1 MDTHA
6 GILVHGYTHIQFKK
20 DLKIPDRQ
28 IQGHLM
34 KSDAPS
40 IRSLVQDCQSSD
52 PSSKERLYRTFY
64 GYLMGVT
71 LRYVSTSDDA
81 QELVN
86 DSFMKIFKNIGGFSG
101 PEDPDSYGKFF
112 KGWIA
117 KIASRTAIDHIRKQ
131 KTNFNTTGIEKAEQF
146 EHAAPASMTLEVA
159 DIMALVNQLPENHKI
174 VFNLHEVD
182 GYTHE
187 EIANMMQIPV
197 SSSRV
202 FLTRAKSKLRTLYTL
217 KFSTC

>member
-1 MDTHA
+1 MENHA
-6 GILVHGYTHIQFKK
+6 DILVNGYTRIKFNRG
-20 DLKIPDRQ
+20 LKNPDRQ
-28 IQGHLM
+28 TQGHLM

-40 IRSLVQDCQSSD
+40 IRSLVQDCQNSD
-52 PSSKERLYRTFY
+52 ASSKERLYRTFY

-71 LRYVSTSDDA
+71 LRYVNTSDDA
-81 QELVN
+81 EELVN
-86 DSFMKIFKNIGGFSG
+86 DSFMKIFKNIHGFSG
-101 PEDPDSYGKFF
+101 PEDPDSFGKFF

-131 KTNFNTTGIEKAEQF
+131 KANFNTTGIEKAEQF

-159 DIMALVNQLPENHKI
+159 DIMALINQLPENHKI
-174 VFNLHEVD
+174 VFNLHEVE

-187 EIANMMQIPV
+187 EIANMMDIPV

-202 FLTRAKSKLRTLYTL
+202 YLTRAKSKLRTLYAL
-217 KFSTC
+217 KFSAC